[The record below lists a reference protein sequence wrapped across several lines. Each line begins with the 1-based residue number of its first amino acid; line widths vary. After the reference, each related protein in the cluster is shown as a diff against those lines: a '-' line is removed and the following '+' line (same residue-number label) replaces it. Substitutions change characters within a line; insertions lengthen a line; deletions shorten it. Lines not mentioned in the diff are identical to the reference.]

1 MNEPVV
7 NDLLRFALATAARQ
21 DEFAFRELGPIHL
34 MKLLYLSDWAHSRT
48 HGGET
53 LTKIPWVFFHFGPWG
68 ATLDPYLKATIPAMG
83 AVERRFPAPED
94 KEGFRW
100 SFPRDQKTEQLFL
113 MLERTLPSEAARV
126 VARAVKDFG
135 SSTYS
140 LLDFVY
146 RTPPMLVTAPRQP
159 IDFKKAFEEYY
170 AELGGV
176 EPVAEVPST
185 LFDLSATKQR
195 RRLEAK
201 RKRVQEAL
209 KITESLIMEEPVLD
223 EVFQEGTAWLDGL
236 GGVALG
242 PRQGQMQIDASVWD
256 SPMRR
261 IPGVL

>member
-1 MNEPVV
+1 MVK
-7 NDLLRFALATAARQ
+7 DLLRFALATAARQ

-34 MKLLYLSDWAHSRT
+34 MKLLYLSDWAYSRT

-53 LTKIPWVFFHFGPWG
+53 LTEIPWVFFHFGPWE

-83 AVERRFPAPED
+83 ASERRFPAPED

-100 SFPRDQKTEQLFL
+100 SFPRTQKTDQLFL
-113 MLERTLPSEAARV
+113 TLERTLPSEASRV
-126 VARAVKDFG
+126 VARAVNDFG

-159 IDFKKAFEEYY
+159 IDFKKAFQEYY
-170 AELGGV
+170 AEQVGS
-176 EPVAEVPST
+176 EPVAAVPQT
-185 LFDLSATKQR
+185 LADLSVTKQR

-209 KITESLIMEEPVLD
+209 KASEQLIMEEPILD
-223 EVFQEGTAWLDGL
+223 EVFREGTAWLDGL
-236 GGVALG
+236 GGESLG
-242 PRQGQMQIDASVWD
+242 PRHGHMLIDASVWD
-256 SPMRR
+256 SSMRR